1 MHRPTLK
8 KRLTQLLRGLVIVA
22 LIATASLLALRES
35 DTAKGTTS
43 YSFGTENSW
52 IRVQNIGTQD
62 AEVQLDYFD
71 EDGDLAGTDSCPS
84 PTCPPM
90 YSGSGWTFFQG
101 KNRTLPRGF
110 AGSSVISTDQPIVA
124 VLAKEVRRG
133 SKFSVAGD
141 TLEMGSGSH
150 RLYLPVTGKYDG
162 PNEDWSGRFAI
173 QNMSDSVTA
182 CVTITYLSN
191 HTDSEV
197 AWEPYKPSESSESVA
212 FDDCP
217 NGGMPLDPRG
227 SILKYPDN
235 MAVSAPFTGSVRVDL
250 HTNADGEGPE
260 KQFITATADSWN
272 LNIASFGSYRAF
284 SDDDLGKEI
293 ILPLVDREVGPSN
306 SWSTR
311 FFIANK
317 DPKRPAVVNLEFR
330 GYDVDS
336 DTPDKLIVKSNTFT
350 IKGGRMC
357 FQAWDDDA
365 ANCLDE
371 GDSLPRNFVGTA
383 RITSSEPV
391 AVIVDRDTW
400 AGESFTNYRG
410 IRPEDGARRVLLP
423 VLNKNYGPENGVG
436 AGWNSWFRV
445 MVADGRSANV
455 TVTYYGL
462 DIPGGSTSYT
472 VEVDREFTVFQFNED
487 LPDGFA
493 GTAIISAD
501 RPIVAL
507 ANIYTDSYTGDSDVL
522 YNGVSLD

>member
-1 MHRPTLK
+1 MRSYTSLSSN
-8 KRLTQLLRGLVIVA
+8 VA
-22 LIATASLLALRES
+22 LVAKAVVAAALLTAFVLFATHDSAPA
-35 DTAKGTTS
+35 AATTT
-43 YSFGTENSW
+43 YSFGVENSW
-52 IRVQNIGTQD
+52 IRVQNIGTAD
-62 AEVQLDYFD
+62 ANVQLDYYD
-71 EDGDLAGTDSCPS
+71 ASGNLAGSDNCPS
-84 PTCPPM
+84 ATCPPM
-90 YSGSGWTFFQG
+90 YPGSGWTFFQG
-101 KNRTLPRGF
+101 ENPTLPQGF
-110 AGSSVISTDQPIVA
+110 AGSSVISTDQPVVA
-124 VLAKEVRRG
+124 VLAKDVRRNG
-133 SKFSVAGD
+133 KFSIAGD
-141 TLEMGSGSH
+141 TLEPGSGSH

-162 PNEDWSGRFAI
+162 PNRDWSGRFAI

-191 HTDSEV
+191 YTDSEI
-197 AWEPYKPSESSESVA
+197 AWEPYKPSQSSSSVA

-235 MAVSAPFTGSVRVDL
+235 MAVPSAFTGSVRVDL
-250 HTNADGEGPE
+250 HTNAEGEGPE

-284 SDDDLGKEI
+284 SEADLGTEI
-293 ILPLVDREVGPSN
+293 VLPLIDREVGPSN

-317 DPKRPAVVNLEFR
+317 DPSRPATIDLEFR

-336 DTPDKLIVKSNTFT
+336 DTPDALIVKTNTFT
-350 IKGGRMC
+350 IEGGRMC
-357 FQAWDDDA
+357 FQARDDA
-365 ANCLDE
+365 ANCLAE
-371 GDSLPRNFVGTA
+371 GDALPQNFVGTA
-383 RITSSEPV
+383 RLTSSEPI

-400 AGESFTNYRG
+400 LTESFTNYRG
-410 IRPEDGARRVLLP
+410 IRPEDGASRVLLP

-445 MVADGRSANV
+445 MVADGGSANV

-472 VEVDREFTVFQFNED
+472 VPVDREFTVFQFNED

-507 ANIYTDSYTGDSDVL
+507 ANIYTDSFTGDPDVL
-522 YNGVSLD
+522 YNGVPLD